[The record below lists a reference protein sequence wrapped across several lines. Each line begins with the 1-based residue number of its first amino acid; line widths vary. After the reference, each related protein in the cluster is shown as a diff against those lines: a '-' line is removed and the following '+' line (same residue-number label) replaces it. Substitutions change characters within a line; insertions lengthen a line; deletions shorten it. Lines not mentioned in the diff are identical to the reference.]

1 MGYKLSKDQLKKWDE
16 LVKSVN
22 SEKEQITD
30 AIESFNE
37 ALHQAQTAL
46 EPYVTDYNGAI
57 ANMKEFV
64 DEIAGDWR
72 SKFDE
77 ASEGWQEG
85 DAGQAVS
92 EMLDNLEGFSSDEY
106 QLADIADLEPP
117 SDEVVEELDNI
128 KPVE

>member
-37 ALHQAQTAL
+37 ALHQAQAAL

-57 ANMKEFV
+57 ANMKEFI
-64 DEIAGDWR
+64 DEIA
-72 SKFDE
+72 
-77 ASEGWQEG
+77 G
-85 DAGQAVS
+85 DAGQAVL
-92 EMLDNLEGFSSDEY
+92 EMLDNLEGFNADEF
-106 QLADIADLEPP
+106 QLADIEDLEPP
-117 SDEVVEELDNI
+117 SDDAVEELDNI
-128 KPVE
+128 KPEG